1 MGVKLYQKRI
11 LIYIYNYFCERRNNL
26 SMQKTKDSKTHI
38 GIYGRRNNGKSSI
51 INTLANQDIA
61 IVSDVAGTT
70 TDPVKKSFEILDY
83 APVILIDTAGIDDQG
98 SLGKKRVEKSLET
111 IPNIDLGII
120 VITDNCFKEYEEE
133 LVNEFEYFDTPFFII
148 HNKSDISPLKEEF
161 KKEIEDKYRTKVIEY
176 STIENPDN
184 EKLIKT
190 IKETAPESS
199 MITPSII
206 GDLLNPG
213 DIVMLITPIDS
224 EAPSGRM
231 ILPQVQL
238 IRDVLDN
245 KCINIVLQ
253 PEEIKDFFKNNNIKP
268 KLAITDSQIFELADK
283 LVPKEIPLTSFSTVL
298 ARHKGDFK
306 NYIKGTPAIDN
317 LKDGDRVLILESCS
331 HHVSCEDIGR
341 YKLPA
346 WIKKYTGK
354 NIEFEIVAGLSA
366 INRPIKEY
374 AMVIQCGGCMI
385 TKRQIRN
392 RLLAAVKAGVPV
404 SNYGLAIA
412 YMHGIYHRAV
422 APFL

>member
-1 MGVKLYQKRI
+1 MR
-11 LIYIYNYFCERRNNL
+11 
-26 SMQKTKDSKTHI
+26 KTKDNKTHI

-51 INTLANQDIA
+51 INTLANQNIA

-83 APVILIDTAGIDDQG
+83 APVILIDTAGIDDKG
-98 SLGKKRVEKSLET
+98 KLGEKRIEKSIET

-120 VITDNCFKEYEEE
+120 VITNNCFEEYEEE

-148 HNKSDISPLKEEF
+148 HNKSDIFPLDADLKGKLEGRY
-161 KKEIEDKYRTKVIEY
+161 KTKVIEY
-176 STIENPDN
+176 STIDSPDN
-184 EKLIKT
+184 ETLIET
-190 IKETAPESS
+190 IKSTAPDSS
-199 MITPSII
+199 MVTPSII
-206 GDLLNPG
+206 GDLLSPG
-213 DIVMLITPIDS
+213 DVVMLITPIDS

-245 KCINIVLQ
+245 RCVNIVIQ
-253 PEEIKDFFKNNNIKP
+253 PEEVSDFFKNNQVKP
-268 KLAITDSQIFELADK
+268 KLAITDSQVFELADK
-283 LVPKEIPLTSFSTVL
+283 LVPKDIPLTSFSTVL
-298 ARHKGDFK
+298 ARHKGDFN
-306 NYIKGTPAIDN
+306 NYIKGTPAIDK
-317 LKDGDRVLILESCS
+317 LKDGDRLLILESCS

-341 YKLPA
+341 FKLPT
-346 WIKKYTGK
+346 WLKKYTGK
-354 NIEFEIVAGLSA
+354 TLEFDVVSGLSS
-366 INRPIKEY
+366 IDRPIEEY

-392 RLLAAVKAGVPV
+392 RLLKAVKAGIPV

-422 APFL
+422 EPFLKK